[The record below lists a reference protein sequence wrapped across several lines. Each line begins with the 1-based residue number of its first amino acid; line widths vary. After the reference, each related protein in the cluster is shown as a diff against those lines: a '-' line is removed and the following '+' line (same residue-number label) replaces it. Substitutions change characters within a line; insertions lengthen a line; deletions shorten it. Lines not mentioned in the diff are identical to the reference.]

1 MGGTGRVGT
10 WEQGLVGWAR
20 DASPA
25 WVYVRAGAAT
35 LGPEAT
41 ATATATATEVSFF
54 WSSPGE
60 VWRPRCRDTHGRK
73 EPNKSRDRMRR
84 GPCCETRAWT
94 GLHCERTR
102 APSLRVHACTQWVQS
117 SEGASSLGL
126 ASRHVRRCGCVR
138 VVDRRHDHA
147 LYNC

>member
-1 MGGTGRVGT
+1 
-10 WEQGLVGWAR
+10 VGWAR

-102 APSLRVHACTQWVQS
+102 AHSLRVHMREPNGFRVRRGRA
-117 SEGASSLGL
+117 LL
-126 ASRHVRRCGCVR
+126 ASRADTCAGVGAYVFLTGGASMLCSNSC
-138 VVDRRHDHA
+138 A
-147 LYNC
+147 LL